1 MSHESVDQDQ
11 LYVHARCDDRVRT
24 TSHGVMAISMSTTFS
39 FGVMLTKSWIWAC
52 STGEAGEDLMCIISL
67 RLFDALEVLGA

>member
-24 TSHGVMAISMSTTFS
+24 TSHGVMAISMSTTCF

-52 STGEAGEDLMCIISL
+52 STGEAGEDLLCFIFSEII
-67 RLFDALEVLGA
+67 RLF